1 MPAVGRGE
9 PDARQRLYDL
19 TRLVSDWIWET
30 DPQGRFTY
38 VSGRV
43 LDILGV
49 LPEEMLRAPLAGL
62 CDGPEV
68 PRLLGEQKAFR
79 DVPAVFRTRQGQPR
93 HMLVSA
99 LPFYD
104 LDSGAFQGMRG
115 TCRDV
120 TEQVQAEAALKAQ
133 LEFQQTLLDTIPAP
147 VFYRRGDGR
156 YGLVN
161 AAFAAMLGRPRE
173 AIVGRTLFDLFP
185 LETAQRLYVAEQEL
199 MTGDG
204 GARSVMDRLPWPGG
218 AARDVILTL
227 AATLEAADGPGGTGT
242 GTGGG
247 GRGLI
252 GVVTDI
258 TDRMRAER
266 DLQSSVRAL
275 ERTNRELELFLHIA
289 SHDLQEPTRSVVSF
303 CQLLAKSLEDAAT
316 PEQEDYIAH
325 AVDGAKRMR
334 LIVQDLGTYARAG
347 SRAAVPVRVEAA
359 QVAADVL
366 RAVQAQ
372 IDEVAGRVSL
382 GPLPTV
388 RADRAQVSELLRNL
402 VDNALKFAADGRA
415 PVIGI
420 DAWREDDA
428 TPFWTFRVS
437 DNGIGIEARHHDRI
451 FGLFQRLHGRDRYE
465 GTGIGLAVC
474 RKIVERHGGR
484 IWVESVPGQGT
495 KVLFTL
501 PAASSSA
508 EPAITAT
515 GLPAG

>member
-1 MPAVGRGE
+1 MPAGGRGE

-30 DPQGRFTY
+30 DPEGRFSY

-49 LPEEMLRAPLAGL
+49 LPEEMLHASLAGL

-185 LETAQRLYVAEQEL
+185 LETAQRLFAAEQEL

-227 AATLEAADGPGGTGT
+227 AATLEAADGPGGTG
-242 GTGGG
+242 GG

-266 DLQSSVRAL
+266 DL
-275 ERTNRELELFLHIA
+275 
-289 SHDLQEPTRSVVSF
+289 
-303 CQLLAKSLEDAAT
+303 
-316 PEQEDYIAH
+316 
-325 AVDGAKRMR
+325 
-334 LIVQDLGTYARAG
+334 
-347 SRAAVPVRVEAA
+347 
-359 QVAADVL
+359 
-366 RAVQAQ
+366 
-372 IDEVAGRVSL
+372 
-382 GPLPTV
+382 
-388 RADRAQVSELLRNL
+388 
-402 VDNALKFAADGRA
+402 
-415 PVIGI
+415 
-420 DAWREDDA
+420 
-428 TPFWTFRVS
+428 
-437 DNGIGIEARHHDRI
+437 
-451 FGLFQRLHGRDRYE
+451 
-465 GTGIGLAVC
+465 
-474 RKIVERHGGR
+474 
-484 IWVESVPGQGT
+484 
-495 KVLFTL
+495 
-501 PAASSSA
+501 
-508 EPAITAT
+508 
-515 GLPAG
+515 